1 MYWLNKIIA
10 RIKLHFSTNQN
21 KTWLMEKAKDYE
33 EELQQNKS
41 IYPFSSGYPLQ
52 ARGGR
57 ASWLGSMKL
66 VCTITGN

>member
-1 MYWLNKIIA
+1 
-10 RIKLHFSTNQN
+10 
-21 KTWLMEKAKDYE
+21 MEKAKDYE

-57 ASWLGSMKL
+57 AS
-66 VCTITGN
+66 

>member
-21 KTWLMEKAKDYE
+21 KAWLMEKAKDYE

-41 IYPFSSGYPLQ
+41 IYPFSYPLQ